1 MARAA
6 PFGHRG
12 GKRGGAKAN
21 GAKPDGA
28 KPSGAASATAVGAGP
43 MMNPHGPRMVGASS
57 TPGLPEP
64 DERLGQGLRA
74 LKGLGPYL
82 WPRDSL
88 ELRARVVLALA
99 LLIAGKLVNI
109 AIPFLYKDAVDAL
122 TVKSPGAIAVP
133 IAVILAYGGARVL
146 SQSFNELRNAVFAKV
161 GQRAVR
167 LIALAAFRHIHS
179 LSLRFHLERRTGGLA
194 RAVERGTAGIEF
206 LLSFMLFNI
215 VPTVFEIVVVCAI
228 LWRLYNWAFAAVTLA
243 TIVAY
248 IGFTFLMT
256 DWRIRFRREMNTR
269 NSEANTK
276 SVDSLLNFETVKY
289 FANEAH
295 EAERYDHALSAY
307 ERAAVR
313 SETTLALLNVGQGV
327 IIAGGLIGVMTL
339 AAQGVAAGIMT
350 VGDFVL
356 VNAYLLQLYMP
367 LNFLGVVYRNIK
379 QSLTDL
385 EQMMALLKVAPEI
398 DDRPGAPALSV
409 REGTLAF
416 RHVDFR
422 YDPRRAILGDVDF
435 AVAPGATLA
444 VVGPSGAGKSTIAR
458 LLFRFYDVDE
468 GTIEIDGQ
476 DIREVTQDSLRRA
489 IGVVPQDTVLFNDTI
504 YYNIAYGRPGAS
516 RAEIEAAARRAHI
529 HDFIASLPDGYETVV
544 GERGLK
550 LSGGEKQRV
559 AIARVVLKAPKI
571 LIFDEATSALDT
583 KTEREIQ
590 ASLAEVATN
599 HTTLVI
605 AHRLST
611 VVDADQILVLDGGRI
626 VERGHHRELL
636 ARGGVY
642 AAMWAR
648 QQEAAAREAALAAN

>member
-1 MARAA
+1 M
-6 PFGHRG
+6 
-12 GKRGGAKAN
+12 
-21 GAKPDGA
+21 
-28 KPSGAASATAVGAGP
+28 S
-43 MMNPHGPRMVGASS
+43 PHGPRMVGRSS
-57 TPGLPEP
+57 ITGLPEP
-64 DERLGQGLRA
+64 DERLGEGLRA

-82 WPRDSL
+82 WPKNSL
-88 ELRARVVLALA
+88 ELRARVVAALC
-99 LLIAGKLVNI
+99 LLIGGKLLSI
-109 AIPFLYKDAVDAL
+109 TIPFLYKHAVDAL
-122 TVKSPGAIAVP
+122 TVPSPGLIVVPVAIIV
-133 IAVILAYGGARVL
+133 AYGAARVL
-146 SQSFNELRNAVFAKV
+146 GQGFNELRNAVFAKV

-167 LIALAAFRHIHS
+167 QIGLRAFRHIHA

-194 RAVERGTAGIEF
+194 RAVERGIAGIEF
-206 LLSFMLFNI
+206 LLSFMMFNV
-215 VPTVFEIVVVCAI
+215 VPTLFEIAVVCAI
-228 LWRLYNWAFAAVTLA
+228 LWRLYDWSFAVVTLA
-243 TIVAY
+243 TIAAY
-248 IGFTFLMT
+248 VTFTFLVT

-276 SVDSLLNFETVKY
+276 AVDSLLNYETVKY

-295 EAERYDHALSAY
+295 EAGRYDQALQAY
-307 ERAAVR
+307 ERAAVK
-313 SETTLALLNVGQGV
+313 SETTLALLNVGQGAIV
-327 IIAGGLIGVMTL
+327 AGGLIGVMVL
-339 AAQGVAAGIMT
+339 AARGVAAGQMT

-356 VNAYLLQLYMP
+356 VNAYLLQLYQP
-367 LNFLGVVYRNIK
+367 LNFLGMVYRNIK

-385 EQMMALLKVAPEI
+385 EQMMALLKIAPEI
-398 DDRPGAPALSV
+398 EDRPGAPALAV
-409 REGTLAF
+409 TQGAVHF

-422 YDPRRAILGDVDF
+422 YDPRRGILRDVDF

-444 VVGPSGAGKSTIAR
+444 IVGASGAGKSTIAR
-458 LLFRFYDVDE
+458 LLFRFYDVDD
-468 GTIEIDGQ
+468 GAIEIDGQ
-476 DIREVTQDSLRRA
+476 DLREVTQDSLRRA

-504 YYNIAYGRPGAS
+504 LYNIAYGRPGAS
-516 RAEIEAAARRAHI
+516 RADIEEAARRAHI
-529 HDFIASLPDGYETVV
+529 HDFVAALPDGYETIV

-559 AIARVVLKAPKI
+559 AIARVVLKAPQI

-590 ASLAEVATN
+590 RSLAEVAADR
-599 HTTLVI
+599 TTLVI

-636 ARGGVY
+636 AKGGVY

>member
-1 MARAA
+1 
-6 PFGHRG
+6 
-12 GKRGGAKAN
+12 
-21 GAKPDGA
+21 
-28 KPSGAASATAVGAGP
+28 
-43 MMNPHGPRMVGASS
+43 MVGRSS
-57 TPGLPEP
+57 IGGLPEP
-64 DERLGQGLRA
+64 EERLGAGLRA

-82 WPRDSL
+82 WPKNAL
-88 ELRARVVLALA
+88 ELRVRIVLALA
-99 LLIAGKLVNI
+99 LLIGGKLVNI
-109 AIPFLYKDAVDAL
+109 TIPLFYKTAVDAL
-122 TVKSPGAIAVP
+122 AGPTAAHKAAIAVP
-133 IAVILAYGGARVL
+133 IAVILGYGAARVL

-167 LIALAAFRHIHS
+167 QVALSAFRHIHS

-228 LWRLYNWAFAAVTLA
+228 LWRLYNWAFAVVTLG
-243 TIVAY
+243 TIVTY
-248 IGFTFLMT
+248 ITFTFLLT

-276 SVDSLLNFETVKY
+276 AVDSLLNYETVKY

-295 EAERYDHALSAY
+295 EAERYDRALHAY

-313 SETTLALLNVGQGV
+313 SETTLAMLNVGQGV
-327 IIAGGLIGVMTL
+327 IIAVGLIGVMIL
-339 AAQGVAAGIMT
+339 AAQGVAAGQMT

-356 VNAYLLQLYMP
+356 VNAYLLQLYQP
-367 LNFLGVVYRNIK
+367 LNFLGMVYRNIK

-398 DDRPGAPALSV
+398 EDRPGAPALAV
-409 REGTLAF
+409 REGAVAF

-422 YDPRRAILGDVDF
+422 YDPRRTILGDVDF
-435 AVAPGATLA
+435 VVPPGATLA
-444 VVGPSGAGKSTIAR
+444 IVGPSGAGKSTIAR

-468 GTIEIDGQ
+468 GAIEIDGQ
-476 DIREVTQDSLRRA
+476 DIRDITQDSLRRA

-504 YYNIAYGRPGAS
+504 FYNIAYGRSGAG

-529 HDFIASLPDGYETVV
+529 HDFIASLPDGYETMV

-590 ASLAEVATN
+590 ASLAEVAAD

-611 VVDADQILVLDGGRI
+611 VVDADQILVLDGGQI

-636 ARGGVY
+636 GRGGVY